1 MTPLVLRVT
10 MGPDY
15 ILNSTDRLLINY
27 TYVYFV
33 FLSQANVNCLI
44 VLNRNRKLTIA
55 MDTFVLIPIQTIT
68 PYLYTP
74 CLCACPYKDMAGK
87 IDICN

>member
-1 MTPLVLRVT
+1 MILLVLR
-10 MGPDY
+10 DS

-33 FLSQANVNCLI
+33 SLSQANVNCKLFI
-44 VLNRNRKLTIA
+44 VLIRNRKLTIA
-55 MDTFVLIPIQTIT
+55 IATFKLISTQTIT